1 MKEQNMKYK
10 ISVWL
15 LILMMIFVLTACGK
29 DESPIESASF
39 ESEEET
45 TLDEDKAED
54 DDAVDEDE
62 EAYEPYFVEDF
73 DLTKLDGS
81 AASLMDY
88 DNEIIILNF
97 WATWCQYC
105 IKEMPLLD
113 EMDKRDDITV
123 LAVSVGEEKKLVE
136 DYIAENGY
144 EFEVFLDED
153 STLASTFG
161 VTGFPTSVFM
171 GKNLELYYVYPG
183 MLDETTFD
191 AILEAIDDIKA
202 KNVK

>member
-1 MKEQNMKYK
+1 
-10 ISVWL
+10 
-15 LILMMIFVLTACGK
+15 
-29 DESPIESASF
+29 
-39 ESEEET
+39 
-45 TLDEDKAED
+45 
-54 DDAVDEDE
+54 
-62 EAYEPYFVEDF
+62 
-73 DLTKLDGS
+73 
-81 AASLMDY
+81 
-88 DNEIIILNF
+88 
-97 WATWCQYC
+97 
-105 IKEMPLLD
+105 MPLLD
-113 EMDKRDDITV
+113 EMDQRDDITV

>member
-1 MKEQNMKYK
+1 MKNK

-15 LILMMIFVLTACGK
+15 FILMMVFILSACGK
-29 DESPIESASF
+29 DENPIENATF
-39 ESEEET
+39 ETEEET
-45 TLDEDKAED
+45 ATADNEVNAEADGDES
-54 DDAVDEDE
+54 
-62 EAYEPYFVEDF
+62 EAYEPYFVDDF
-73 DLTKLDGS
+73 ALTKLDGTEV
-81 AASLMDY
+81 SLMDY

-113 EMDKRDDITV
+113 EMDQRDDITV

>member
-1 MKEQNMKYK
+1 MKYK
-10 ISVWL
+10 LSVWL
-15 LILMMIFVLTACGK
+15 LMFMMVFVLTACGK
-29 DESPIESASF
+29 DESPIESATF

-45 TLDEDKAED
+45 TLEDNAED
-54 DDAVDEDE
+54 DNAVDE

-88 DNEIIILNF
+88 DNEIIVLNF

-113 EMDKRDDITV
+113 EMDQRDDITV

-153 STLASTFG
+153 SSLASTFG

>member
-1 MKEQNMKYK
+1 MKHK

-15 LILMMIFVLTACGK
+15 FILMMIFILSACGK
-29 DESPIESASF
+29 DENPIENATF
-39 ESEEET
+39 ESEKET
-45 TLDEDKAED
+45 TVAEIEKDTEADGDES
-54 DDAVDEDE
+54 
-62 EAYEPYFVEDF
+62 EAYEPYFVDDF
-73 DLTKLDGS
+73 ALTKLDGTEV
-81 AASLMDY
+81 SLMDY

-113 EMDKRDDITV
+113 EMDQRDDITV

>member
-88 DNEIIILNF
+88 NNEIIILNF

>member
-1 MKEQNMKYK
+1 MKNK
-10 ISVWL
+10 ISIWL
-15 LILMMIFVLTACGK
+15 LMFMMIFVLSACGK
-29 DESPIESASF
+29 DESPIENATF
-39 ESEEET
+39 EAEEET
-45 TLDEDKAED
+45 TVAENEADGDEAK
-54 DDAVDEDE
+54 
-62 EAYEPYFVEDF
+62 AYEPYFVEDF
-73 DLTKLDGS
+73 ALTKLDGS
-81 AASLMDY
+81 EVSLLDY

-144 EFEVFLDED
+144 EFEVFLDEE
-153 STLASTFG
+153 SSLASTFG

>member
-1 MKEQNMKYK
+1 MKYK
-10 ISVWL
+10 LSVWL
-15 LILMMIFVLTACGK
+15 LMFMMFFVLTACGK
-29 DESPIESASF
+29 DESPIKSATF

-45 TLDEDKAED
+45 TLEDNAED
-54 DDAVDEDE
+54 DNAVDEDK

-81 AASLMDY
+81 VASLMDY

-144 EFEVFLDED
+144 EFDVFLDED
-153 STLASTFG
+153 SSLASTFG

>member
-1 MKEQNMKYK
+1 MKYK

>member
-1 MKEQNMKYK
+1 MKYK
-10 ISVWL
+10 LSVWL
-15 LILMMIFVLTACGK
+15 LMFMMVFVLTACGK
-29 DESPIESASF
+29 DESPIESATF

-45 TLDEDKAED
+45 TLEDNAED
-54 DDAVDEDE
+54 DNAVDEDK

-81 AASLMDY
+81 VASLMDY

-144 EFEVFLDED
+144 EFDVFLDED
-153 STLASTFG
+153 SSLASTFG

>member
-1 MKEQNMKYK
+1 MKNK

-15 LILMMIFVLTACGK
+15 FILMMVFILSACGK
-29 DESPIESASF
+29 DENPIENATF
-39 ESEEET
+39 ESEKET
-45 TLDEDKAED
+45 TVAEIEKDTEADGDES
-54 DDAVDEDE
+54 
-62 EAYEPYFVEDF
+62 EAYEPYFVDDF
-73 DLTKLDGS
+73 ALTKLDGTEV
-81 AASLMDY
+81 SLMDY

-113 EMDKRDDITV
+113 EMDQRDDITV

>member
-1 MKEQNMKYK
+1 MWKRWN
-10 ISVWL
+10 
-15 LILMMIFVLTACGK
+15 
-29 DESPIESASF
+29 PIENATF
-39 ESEEET
+39 ETEEET
-45 TLDEDKAED
+45 ATADNEVNAEADGDES
-54 DDAVDEDE
+54 
-62 EAYEPYFVEDF
+62 EAYEPYFVDNF
-73 DLTKLDGS
+73 ALTKLDGTEV
-81 AASLMDY
+81 SLMDY

-97 WATWCQYC
+97 WATWCQYSYQ
-105 IKEMPLLD
+105 
-113 EMDKRDDITV
+113 RDAIIRWNGSTRWHN
-123 LAVSVGEEKKLVE
+123 GFGRQCGRRKKLVE

>member
-1 MKEQNMKYK
+1 MKYK

-29 DESPIESASF
+29 DVSPIESASF

>member
-1 MKEQNMKYK
+1 MKYK

-15 LILMMIFVLTACGK
+15 LILMMVFVLSACGK
-29 DESPIESASF
+29 DTSPIESATF
-39 ESEEET
+39 EPQEET
-45 TLDEDKAED
+45 TVSEKEVEADKSES
-54 DDAVDEDE
+54 
-62 EAYEPYFVEDF
+62 YEPYYVEDF
-73 DLTKLDGS
+73 ELTKLDGS
-81 AASLMDY
+81 ATSLMAY

-123 LAVSVGEEKKLVE
+123 LAVSVGEDKKLVE

-144 EFEVFLDED
+144 EFEVFLDEE
-153 STLASTFG
+153 SSLASTFG

>member
-1 MKEQNMKYK
+1 MKNK

-15 LILMMIFVLTACGK
+15 FMFMMVFMLTSCGK
-29 DESPIESASF
+29 DESPIESATF
-39 ESEEET
+39 EAEEVT
-45 TLDEDKAED
+45 TEAESKVDAED
-54 DDAVDEDE
+54 DGDESE
-62 EAYEPYFVEDF
+62 TYEPYFVEDF
-73 DLTKLDGS
+73 ALTKLDGS
-81 AASLMDY
+81 EASLMDY

>member
-1 MKEQNMKYK
+1 MKYK

-144 EFEVFLDED
+144 KFEVFLDED